1 MCLKRRL
8 RKVKRQRHDRQN
20 SPFPATARGTDRTN
34 HPDPRLPGADA
45 DAAAERAAGRADR
58 CAGIYGMGRRDRAG
72 HHRVGPVLAAMG
84 ADMTDYTAWADADLE
99 LLYNSLVE
107 RSTAL
112 VNQRMEIVGE
122 QCRRRQAA
130 RQFPRVQDSVQW
142 DRDNYAEEMS
152 IGGRNYNPEHGQ

>member
-1 MCLKRRL
+1 
-8 RKVKRQRHDRQN
+8 
-20 SPFPATARGTDRTN
+20 
-34 HPDPRLPGADA
+34 
-45 DAAAERAAGRADR
+45 
-58 CAGIYGMGRRDRAG
+58 
-72 HHRVGPVLAAMG
+72 
-84 ADMTDYTAWADADLE
+84 MTDYTAWADADLE

>member
-1 MCLKRRL
+1 
-8 RKVKRQRHDRQN
+8 
-20 SPFPATARGTDRTN
+20 
-34 HPDPRLPGADA
+34 
-45 DAAAERAAGRADR
+45 
-58 CAGIYGMGRRDRAG
+58 MGC
-72 HHRVGPVLAAMG
+72 VV
-84 ADMTDYTAWADADLE
+84 TDYATWTDADLE

-107 RSTAL
+107 RGTAL